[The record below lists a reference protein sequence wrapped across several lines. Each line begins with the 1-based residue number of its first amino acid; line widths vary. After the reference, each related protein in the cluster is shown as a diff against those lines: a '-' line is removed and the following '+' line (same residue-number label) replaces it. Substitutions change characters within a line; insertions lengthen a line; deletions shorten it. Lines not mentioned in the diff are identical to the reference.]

1 MVTIMNKE
9 IFDKEQSHLSETYDK
24 LLKKKEEILSQIAAL
39 NEKAVADKND
49 MRDNIRFDYADI
61 ETTMETLTEIEVWNR
76 YIDTYNVESSSLSKK
91 LDTVNKLLDSPYFA
105 KISLQFDPSE
115 EPESY
120 YIGRAAISEKGPN
133 QLIVDWRSPIAEV
146 YYNQEMGHTSYTVDD
161 REIPVDLKLRRQFDL
176 NRDKLISYF
185 DTQIAIEDPMLIK
198 SLSQTHTDKM
208 QAITATIQ
216 KEQNTVIRYPDVPVL
231 LVDGIAGS
239 GKTSVL
245 LQRIAYLFYQKRKT
259 LRPDQVCLL
268 TLNPVFRE
276 YIDNVL
282 PDMGETNP
290 VTLTWREFL
299 EAANAPGSIMDFDDT
314 DAETLECIKV
324 CLPDLEPEADDF
336 FDIRQKETIVLTKE
350 DVLSVVRKYKKFPFG
365 MRLIQIASDELEQRA
380 KNNMRNMDDGTD
392 ESSESTASSETARE
406 NRIENDF
413 GGALSTIR
421 NCGFINITHIVQ
433 RILGVKKVTSA
444 QWLYARMEL
453 TGRCDKNM
461 RYVMVDEVQDYTRA
475 QMMVFEKFYPNARFM
490 LLGDEF
496 QSIREGTVKFKEIE
510 QMAEDAGKKFV
521 MLPLMTSYRSS
532 PEITDKFAALL
543 PDKKKM
549 QVSSVKRPGEKV
561 YVKSCKSDK
570 EYYAELKKLVENYG
584 KKDGLTAVIVRDPS
598 SLEEI
603 VAALSEDAPQIVS
616 GTDALPKEGAFMLE
630 LPYAKGLEFDHV
642 ILADADSRTYP
653 DDELGRHCLYTAM
666 SRATQHL
673 AILCKGD
680 LAANI

>member
-24 LLKKKEEILSQIAAL
+24 LLKKKEEILGQIAAL

-146 YYNQEMGHTSYTVDD
+146 YYNQEMGHTSYSVDD
-161 REIPVDLKLRRQFDL
+161 RKIPVDLKLRRQFDL
-176 NRDKLISYF
+176 ERDKLISYF
-185 DTQIAIEDPMLIK
+185 DTQIAIEDPMLIR

-444 QWLYARMEL
+444 QWLYTRMEL
-453 TGRCDKNM
+453 TGKCDKNM

-549 QVSSVKRPGEKV
+549 QVSSVKRPGEEV

-570 EYYAELKKLVENYG
+570 EYFAELKKLVENYG

-598 SLEEI
+598 SLEKI